1 MANIFQMFSKMKD
14 LQSNFAEI
22 QKKMETTLI
31 TGNSSDEKVHVTVNG
46 LRQILNVEIDSS
58 LMNIDSK
65 LILQARLVEAS
76 NDALMKITEI
86 LKKEVPMS
94 M

>member
-22 QKKMETTLI
+22 QKKMETTLV
-31 TGNSSDEKVHVTVNG
+31 TGSSSDEKVHVTVNG
-46 LRQILNVEIDSS
+46 LRQILNIEIDPS
-58 LMNIDSK
+58 LMTLDSK
-65 LILQARLVEAS
+65 LMLQAKIVEAS
-76 NDALMKITEI
+76 NSALVQITEI
-86 LKKEVPMS
+86 LRKEVPMP

>member
-65 LILQARLVEAS
+65 LILQARLVEVS